1 MSTRQLELIPIY
13 GPKVEPDGTVWY
25 SARIVI
31 GNTGGLMN
39 YCHGWVNNH
48 RPPAWMFRY
57 STGELIT
64 TNYPEPLMGIYV
76 FHPSAGVYEGAVTVA
91 DGEYLGGRFK
101 INGEEFSGWQSV
113 YDWFGDHEGEAV
125 TVQWT
130 VTGSTIAE
138 DTTQGS

>member
-1 MSTRQLELIPIY
+1 MSNRQLELLPVY

-39 YCHGWVNNH
+39 YMHGYANNF
-48 RPPAWMFRY
+48 RPPAWAFRY

-64 TNYPEPLMGIYV
+64 TDYPVTLLVICV
-76 FHPSAGVYEGAVTVA
+76 FRPSAGIYEGAVATV
-91 DGEYLGGRFK
+91 DGEFHGGRFK
-101 INGEEFSGWQSV
+101 IEGQEYTSWSSV
-113 YDWFGDHEGEAV
+113 YDYFGNHVGEPV

-130 VTGSTIAE
+130 ADESVVIE
-138 DTTQGS
+138 D